1 MYIETIIIILIICGI
16 GCGMIASSK
25 NMSVLGWIWLGV
37 LTSPLGL
44 LIIGFMKTE
53 ERDGVVWRNGMG
65 KSGFD
70 AHPVLRWYLCK
81 QRCVDTAAETYQK
94 YKRPS

>member
-1 MYIETIIIILIICGI
+1 MEGIIVGVVIIWLACAF
-16 GCGMIASSK
+16 GCAAIAKSK
-25 NMSVLGWIWLGV
+25 NRSAFVWFVLGLILGII
-37 LTSPLGL
+37 GI

-53 ERDGVVWRNGMG
+53 ERDGVVRRNGMG

-81 QRCVDTAAETYQK
+81 QGCVDAAAGNCQK
-94 YKRPS
+94 M